1 MDKKTFTVGIL
12 SLTAVI
18 LLVANYFVPQPAYAL
33 QTIKDRDFSM
43 VTANTQNGGDVLY
56 VLDNLS
62 GRIGIFAYDSNK
74 REMVPRAGG
83 DLSVAFATITAR

>member
-1 MDKKTFTVGIL
+1 MDKKTFTIGIL
-12 SLTAVI
+12 SLSAVI
-18 LLVANYFVPQPAYAL
+18 LMVANYFAPQPAYAL
-33 QTIKDRDFSM
+33 QTIKDRNFSM

-62 GRIGIFAYDSNK
+62 GRIGIFAYDTNK

-83 DLSVAFATITAR
+83 DLSIAFGNTGGR